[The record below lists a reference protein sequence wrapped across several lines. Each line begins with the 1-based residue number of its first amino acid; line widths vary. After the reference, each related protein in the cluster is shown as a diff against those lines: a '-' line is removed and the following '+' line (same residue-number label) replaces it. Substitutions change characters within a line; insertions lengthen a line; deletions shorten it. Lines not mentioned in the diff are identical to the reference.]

1 MRKPDSVEVWLILPL
16 AIAAVS
22 LTVGLAMFLSG
33 TQRPG
38 DVIQPVIVV
47 LGGTLAAV
55 LITFPLSQ
63 ITEALRTALLRGIRG
78 GTKPSEMIRAM
89 SKVCDVSRRDG
100 LLGVADIRSNS
111 EAVEDACQLIGDAA
125 REPAIRFKLERR
137 VANERAFHQMTS
149 DVFVFTA
156 VYALLIGALASFIEF
171 GAAGIT
177 AGATAGAAA
186 DAVTSSQVALPF
198 VIGGSL
204 VILLGVLL
212 GRLRAAHLKE
222 LVVIEI
228 AYSGASLLLE
238 DNNVQRLR
246 NRLALL
252 VPPGLRR

>member
-78 GTKPSEMIRAM
+78 GTKPSDMIRAM

-156 VYALLIGALASFIEF
+156 VYALLMGALASFIEF
-171 GAAGIT
+171 GA
-177 AGATAGAAA
+177 GASAAASASAAA

-246 NRLALL
+246 NRLALI